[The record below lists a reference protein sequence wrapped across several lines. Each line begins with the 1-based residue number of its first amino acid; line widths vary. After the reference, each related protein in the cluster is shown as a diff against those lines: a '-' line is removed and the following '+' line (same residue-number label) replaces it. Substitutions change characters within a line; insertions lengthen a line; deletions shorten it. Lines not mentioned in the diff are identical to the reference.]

1 MRPIVGWCTFIA
13 MYGEAQ
19 EYGQVVLEV
28 EGWQKGHDAMLCNFI
43 CSRERAL
50 FE

>member
-1 MRPIVGWCTFIA
+1 MRPIAEWCTCITV
-13 MYGEAQ
+13 YGEAQ
-19 EYGQVVLEV
+19 EHGQLLLGV
-28 EGWQKGHDAMLCNFI
+28 EGRQKEHDAMLCVFI

>member
-1 MRPIVGWCTFIA
+1 MRPIARWCTFIA

-19 EYGQVVLEV
+19 EHGQVVLEA
-28 EGWQKGHDAMLCNFI
+28 EGWQKEHDAMLCIFI
-43 CSRERAL
+43 CSCERAL